1 MEFIAIIKHHMQY
14 EERVVKIES
23 PNYVAYND
31 SVKAIEKCLEELRIS
46 RIKAYKNAERVVID

>member
-1 MEFIAIIKHHMQY
+1 MEFIAIIKQHMQY

-23 PNYVAYND
+23 PKKDAYND
-31 SVKAIEKCLEELRIS
+31 YVNGIEKCLEEMRIS

>member
-1 MEFIAIIKHHMQY
+1 MEFIAIIKQHMQY

-23 PNYVAYND
+23 PNNDAYND
-31 SVKAIEKCLEELRIS
+31 YVKAIEKSLEELRIS